1 MGAVQDQLYR
11 RCACK
16 LERVLSKR
24 DCDLRIL
31 VGHSN
36 MLQSLTPAL
45 TLEYDDDVNDD
56 DDGNHCHHNNE
67 WGNPNDSRSECV
79 DGSDLIAFSE
89 HVEDLFPVLRE
100 VSVTATEL
108 PSDEDG
114 TSLVHQCV
122 IEKSHNV
129 MRAAS
134 PARSKSR
141 VRSVDIQ
148 SPSHSTYLGLSISM
162 EQYIVG

>member
-1 MGAVQDQLYR
+1 
-11 RCACK
+11 
-16 LERVLSKR
+16 
-24 DCDLRIL
+24 
-31 VGHSN
+31 

-45 TLEYDDDVNDD
+45 ILEYDDDAND
-56 DDGNHCHHNNE
+56 DDGNHRHHNNDR
-67 WGNPNDSRSECV
+67 GDPNDSRSECV
-79 DGSDLIAFSE
+79 GGSDLIAFSE
-89 HVEDLFPVLRE
+89 HVEELCPVLRE

-129 MRAAS
+129 MRPAF
-134 PARSKSR
+134 PARPKSW

-148 SPSHSTYLGLSISM
+148 SPSNSTYLGLSILM
-162 EQYIVG
+162 EQYIMG